1 MLFTRS
7 IRRKLLFGL
16 ALILVMLTISSVAG
30 LSGVST
36 YRKSMDELEFSVD
49 RAPHASTLTAAI
61 VEIQEPLGWTPA
73 TRLGQQQQITEL
85 VGLDGRIA
93 KARKAV
99 NGFRRKI
106 KAVDQFR
113 RDASGMGLRPEMDSF
128 VRERLETLDRG
139 LDEFE
144 RQVRLE
150 EAAQRRRPGASRA
163 TDDDKVVPLPVARL
177 YAQLNALHDTIER
190 IPDLALRPQK
200 TRSNQAYR
208 TQRNLV
214 WATIAVSLA
223 LCFGLVQCGYRWIF
237 VPVSKLYE
245 GARRVAQG
253 DLEYRVELN
262 SRDEMAELADA
273 FNQMTARFQEIA
285 ADLDRQVQDRSK
297 QLVRSER
304 LAGVGFLA
312 AGVAHE
318 INNPL
323 AAVTMAT
330 ESLQS
335 RLTEMLESAPPAD
348 TDVFRQYLDMIQ
360 SESQRCREIV
370 AKLLDFSR
378 GQESVRASCDMTAIV
393 SDVLGMV
400 SHLSKYRDRKV
411 SFDATRPCRVEVN
424 ESEIKQVVLNLVANA
439 LDSLDSGGE
448 LTIEI
453 LERTDHVV
461 VCFIDDGCG
470 MSPEVSQN
478 LFEPFFTTK
487 QPRKGTGL
495 GLSISNRIVNDHGGT
510 LEAFSDGP
518 GTGSTFRVRLPRQG
532 AQPGVA
538 A

>member
-16 ALILVMLTISSVAG
+16 ALILVMLTILTMAG
-30 LSGVST
+30 LSGLGS
-36 YRKSMDELEFSVD
+36 YRQSVDDLEFVMHD
-49 RAPHASTLTAAI
+49 APHTSTLTDAI
-61 VEIQEPLGWTPA
+61 VQIQKPLDWKPTNEQGRRIQIKELNA
-73 TRLGQQQQITEL
+73 RLDDARQAVKKFRL
-85 VGLDGRIA
+85 KVLALKDSGR
-93 KARKAV
+93 
-99 NGFRRKI
+99 
-106 KAVDQFR
+106 
-113 RDASGMGLRPEMDSF
+113 GLRPEMAAT
-128 VRERLETLDRG
+128 VRDRLAWLDRG
-139 LDEFE
+139 LGEFKDE
-144 RQVRLE
+144 VPSA
-150 EAAQRRRPGASRA
+150 EANHQRRRAALQPGGH
-163 TDDDKVVPLPVARL
+163 TMLPVTDL
-177 YAQLNALHDTIER
+177 YAKLNDLHETIDNLPELT
-190 IPDLALRPQK
+190 PGPQK
-200 TRSNQAYR
+200 TLSDRAYR
-208 TQRNLV
+208 AQRNLV
-214 WATIAVSLA
+214 WATIVVSLV

-253 DLEYRVELN
+253 ALEYRVELN
-262 SRDEMAELADA
+262 SRDEMAELAEA

-335 RLTEMLESAPPAD
+335 RLTEMLEFAQPAD

-360 SESQRCREIV
+360 GESQRCREIV

-378 GQESVRASCDMTAIV
+378 GQESVRAPCDMTAIV
-393 SDVLGMV
+393 GDVLGMV

-411 SFDATRPCRVEVN
+411 FFDGARPCRVEVN

-439 LDSLDSGGE
+439 LDSLDPGGE

-453 LERTDHVV
+453 LERIDHVV

-518 GTGSTFRVRLPRQG
+518 GTGSTFRVRLPRHG